1 MPSWPRSTYA
11 AIVAALAL
19 CAAAALWMYTETR
32 SAYRAVGFNDGQIQ
46 QRDQTMKMIQKSVAV
61 EDCKRLEIS
70 KPPIELLAVKGE
82 SLYMSVADD
91 GSVRFCR

>member
-1 MPSWPRSTYA
+1 MSSWPRSAYA
-11 AIVAALAL
+11 VIGAVLAL
-19 CAAAALWMYTETR
+19 CAAGAYWMYTETR

-46 QRDQTMKMIQKSVAV
+46 QREQTMKLIQKSITA
-61 EDCKRLEIS
+61 EDCKKLQTS
-70 KPPIELLAVKGE
+70 KPPIELLAVKAE